1 MTHEFQIP
9 DIHCGGCAR
18 TITRVLGEL
27 DPSAEVDID
36 VAAKQV
42 RVSSAL
48 SREALATRLADAGF
62 PPA

>member
-9 DIHCGGCAR
+9 DIHCGGCAK

-27 DPSAEVDID
+27 DPAAQVEID

-42 RVSSAL
+42 RVASSL
-48 SREALATRLADAGF
+48 SREALTARLVDAGF

>member
-9 DIHCGGCAR
+9 DIHCGGCAK

-27 DPSAEVDID
+27 DPVAQVEID
-36 VAAKQV
+36 VATRQL
-42 RVSSAL
+42 RVTSAL
-48 SREALATRLADAGF
+48 SREALAARLVDAGF